1 MMKSK
6 KKSEN
11 TLRQCK
17 WKHNASKPMH
27 TCMLSCYSHV
37 RLCVTLW
44 TVACQIPLSMGFSRQ
59 EYWSGLTCPPP
70 RDLPEPGIELC
81 LLHLLPW
88 QASSL
93 PLAPP
98 GKPPKSMELS
108 QSNSKKEHDSDTD
121 LPQ

>member
-1 MMKSK
+1 MHWSADVCSYLIAKSLHLYL
-6 KKSEN
+6 
-11 TLRQCK
+11 TL
-17 WKHNASKPMH
+17 
-27 TCMLSCYSHV
+27 
-37 RLCVTLW
+37 VTLW
-44 TVACQIPLSMGFSRQ
+44 TATRQVPLSMRFSRQ

-98 GKPPKSMELS
+98 GKPPKSMEFS